1 MRCGHH
7 PNIFAANSLFPGG
20 QRDESAGSARRSNRN
35 HRILRNLQCS
45 VNLVFCIGAITN
57 RDRDGALST
66 GAGGYGPHFA
76 VLYLQS
82 PDHKRSPTWR
92 SCYKWLLDVDKSGP
106 LLDTAFSL
114 VFVSLETTCQRPI
127 ILSSC

>member
-1 MRCGHH
+1 MLCGHH
-7 PNIFAANSLFPGG
+7 PNIFAAKSLFPGG
-20 QRDESAGSARRSNRN
+20 KRNESACTARRSSRN

-57 RDRDGALST
+57 RDLDGALST
-66 GAGGYGPHFA
+66 GAGGYNPHFA
-76 VLYLQS
+76 VLYLLT
-82 PDHKRSPTWR
+82 PDYKRSPTWR
-92 SCYKWLLDVDKSGP
+92 SRYKWLLDVDKSGP

>member
-1 MRCGHH
+1 MGCGHH
-7 PNIFAANSLFPGG
+7 PNIFAADSLFPGE

-57 RDRDGALST
+57 RDLDVALST
-66 GAGGYGPHFA
+66 AAGGCNPHFA

-82 PDHKRSPTWR
+82 PDYKRSPTWR
-92 SCYKWLLDVDKSGP
+92 SRYKWLLDVDKSGP

-114 VFVSLETTCQRPI
+114 VFVSLKATCQRPI

>member
-57 RDRDGALST
+57 RDRDVVIAVH
-66 GAGGYGPHFA
+66 GGG
-76 VLYLQS
+76 
-82 PDHKRSPTWR
+82 
-92 SCYKWLLDVDKSGP
+92 WL
-106 LLDTAFSL
+106 
-114 VFVSLETTCQRPI
+114 
-127 ILSSC
+127 

>member
-1 MRCGHH
+1 MLCGYH
-7 PNIFAANSLFPGG
+7 PNIFAAKSLFPRGK
-20 QRDESAGSARRSNRN
+20 QNESACSAPRSGRN

-57 RDRDGALST
+57 RDLDGGCPRRLVAIIHTSRFYVCNPRTTSARQLET
-66 GAGGYGPHFA
+66 
-76 VLYLQS
+76 
-82 PDHKRSPTWR
+82 
-92 SCYKWLLDVDKSGP
+92 SCKWLLDADKSGP